1 MKNVIK
7 VFVLTILTTL
17 FYWYVAQMVPQK
29 ETHPPESTELRED
42 MSTDELIVAGE
53 TLSIGKGTCFLCHTN
68 GSEGRRAPDLAGV
81 GQRAKTRKEGYS
93 DIDYLTESLF
103 EPSAYIV
110 EGYNPIMTPAHKAP
124 ISLTQQEVLA
134 VIAYLQSLGGS
145 PSVTM
150 QTVLKYS
157 ADATVAPVTAA
168 VAGSD
173 TPLVSYDNLSGEE
186 LFNKYACMACHSLTD
201 PIQLL
206 GPSLYDVGNRLSRAE
221 IYESII
227 DPDAVVNEGFVKG
240 VMSATLQGAGF
251 DNDVTPQQL
260 RTIVEFLLEKK
271 GS

>member
-1 MKNVIK
+1 MKNIINI
-7 VFVLTILTTL
+7 FVLTILTTL

-29 ETHPPESTELRED
+29 ETHPPESAEIRED
-42 MSTDELIVAGE
+42 MSTDELIVVGE
-53 TLSIGKGTCFLCHTN
+53 KIAMGKGTCFLCHTI
-68 GSEGRRAPDLAGV
+68 GTEGTRAPDMAGV
-81 GQRAKTRKEGYS
+81 GQRAATRKEGYS
-93 DIDYLTESLF
+93 DIDYLAESLF
-103 EPSAYIV
+103 EPAAYV
-110 EGYNPIMTPAHKAP
+110 VQGYNPIMTPAHKAP
-124 ISLTQQEVLA
+124 ISLTQQEILA

-157 ADATVAPVTAA
+157 ADATVAPASEA
-168 VAGSD
+168 IASSD
-173 TPLVSYDNLSGEE
+173 TPSVSYDNLSGEE

-206 GPSLYDVGNRLSRAE
+206 GPSLYDVGNRLSNAE
-221 IYESII
+221 IYEAII

-240 VMSATLQGAGF
+240 LMSATLQGAGF

-260 RTIVEFLLEKK
+260 RTIVEFLSEKK